1 MINTKSLMLGIVVG
15 GVVSATAT
23 LLSTPKSGKDLRN
36 NMKHYSNEA
45 IDSFNRFREDGM
57 DIKEQITKTSKEG
70 GVSLIKDLSLDVKES
85 IESWK
90 KTVEPPSEKYPEVF
104 KSNRKKLKRTRG
116 QNQKSYGKLL
126 IIKNGSCQ

>member
-90 KTVEPPSEKYPEVF
+90 KTVEPHQKNIQKYLNQIEKSLKELED
-104 KSNRKKLKRTRG
+104 KTKNRTE
-116 QNQKSYGKLL
+116 SY
-126 IIKNGSCQ
+126 